1 MVKRFLNNWT
11 LKLTALI
18 IAIFLWSHV
27 RGQVNPW
34 EVTSFKVPL
43 KAQPPPGIVLGSNS
57 RLPKSVV
64 VTVRGPHL
72 TLRSLKGSTPV
83 NPLASPDTPTPLK
96 TGQVSATV
104 DFTGVHPG
112 IQSLTVNAS
121 TNTYD
126 LDIVGVNPSDVR
138 VDIETP

>member
-1 MVKRFLNNWT
+1 MLKSVLNNWS

-34 EVTSFKVPL
+34 EVASFKVPL
-43 KAQPPPGIVLGSNS
+43 KAQPPQGIVLGENS
-57 RLPKSVV
+57 RLPQTVI

-72 TLRSLKGSTPV
+72 TLRSLKGPAPI
-83 NPLASPDTPTPLK
+83 NPLSSTDTPTSLT
-96 TGQVSATV
+96 TGQVRATL

-112 IQSLTVNAS
+112 IQSLPVNAIANS
-121 TNTYD
+121 DD